1 MKNVVG
7 RSNMILFILKDHA
20 ALEMDHG
27 SNIVEF
33 GNELGTNSGGN
44 LT

>member
-7 RSNMILFILKDHA
+7 RSNMILFISKDLA
-20 ALEMDHG
+20 ALEMDRG

-33 GNELGTNSGGN
+33 RNELGMNSGGN

>member
-7 RSNMILFILKDHA
+7 RSNMILFTLKDHA

-33 GNELGTNSGGN
+33 GNELQTNSG
-44 LT
+44 